1 MSPKGTVEEVEV
13 AAGGPTQEKE
23 DSHSNRSPE
32 GSRDKSENGNGVPTG
47 NGAGTGNG
55 NEKDKSEDK
64 DNKAWQEGDFAYEYV
79 QLAQV
84 RLMPSLSNPIL
95 YIRGSIAQTSPSL

>member
-1 MSPKGTVEEVEV
+1 MSPRGTNGEVE
-13 AAGGPTQEKE
+13 AATKGPTQEKE

-32 GSRDKSENGNGVPTG
+32 GSRDKSENGTGTGNPTG
-47 NGAGTGNG
+47 SGTRNG

-64 DNKAWQEGDFAYEYV
+64 DSKAWQEGDFAYEYV